1 VATDSS
7 DDETQVLGARRPP
20 TRGRSPS
27 RPRRWEEVEIV
38 PLVSLREMKA
48 VVERLEP
55 NDPLRILVLGEPD
68 ELPRPEYAAKVVGW
82 FRLLR
87 ELPRSP

>member
-1 VATDSS
+1 VVATDSS
-7 DDETQVLGARRPP
+7 DETQLLGAGRPP
-20 TRGRSPS
+20 TRSRSPS
-27 RPRRWEEVEIV
+27 RPRTWEEVEIV

-82 FRLLR
+82 FRLLH
-87 ELPRSP
+87 EIPRV